1 MASPVSQLPPIQPAL
16 PTAPLTEA
24 EKECLSSQMKAV
36 NLQISEFRQY
46 LLSKDMAANTIQV
59 YSYALRQFLCRYHQA
74 DFSSLHLYKV
84 FLLEHYKPQTVNL
97 RLRALNAYLEFTREK
112 SKKLPLVRIQQKN
125 CLENV
130 ISEADY
136 EYLKSCLLRDKR
148 YLYYFLIRFMA
159 ATGARVSEVVQFQA
173 EDVQKGFKEIYSKGN
188 KARRIYIPKTLRTDA
203 LLWLQTAG
211 IRKGDI
217 FLNRFWPPHYSSRH
231 TRTAE
236 KSGYF
241 VWNQS

>member
-1 MASPVSQLPPIQPAL
+1 MASPVSQLPPVQPAL
-16 PTAPLTEA
+16 PSSLLTET
-24 EKECLSSQMKAV
+24 EKERLSSQMNAV

-46 LLSKDMAANTIQV
+46 LISKDMAANTVQV

-125 CLENV
+125 YLENV

-136 EYLKSCLLRDKR
+136 EYLKSCLLPGQTVSLLFFNP
-148 YLYYFLIRFMA
+148 LYGGYR
-159 ATGARVSEVVQFQA
+159 GPRQRGGPVSGRGRPE
-173 EDVQKGFKEIYSKGN
+173 
-188 KARRIYIPKTLRTDA
+188 RL
-203 LLWLQTAG
+203 
-211 IRKGDI
+211 
-217 FLNRFWPPHYSSRH
+217 
-231 TRTAE
+231 
-236 KSGYF
+236 
-241 VWNQS
+241 

>member
-1 MASPVSQLPPIQPAL
+1 MASPVSQLPPVQPAL
-16 PTAPLTEA
+16 PSSLLTET
-24 EKECLSSQMKAV
+24 EKERLSSQMNAV

-46 LLSKDMAANTIQV
+46 LISKDMAANTVQV

-125 CLENV
+125 YLENV

-188 KARRIYIPKTLRTDA
+188 KARRIYIPKALRTDA
-203 LLWLQTAG
+203 LLWLQAAG

-217 FLNRFWPPHYSSRH
+217 SF
-231 TRTAE
+231 
-236 KSGYF
+236 
-241 VWNQS
+241 